1 MMTAWFLAIE
11 QMTDKRMQRPLL
23 LGLAAAA
30 LIFAL
35 LFGAGLWLVAGA
47 AIDGGW
53 LERLLEALGGIAAFA
68 VAVLLFGP
76 ATLIVAGLLLD
87 DVADAVEAQHY
98 PNLPPARFSGMGE
111 QLRAG
116 LGLAGRV
123 LLLTLCAVPIAILL
137 PGVGWLVWLAVSA
150 YALSREYGELAALRR
165 LDLAEARAWRRRN
178 RVTLFLAGLPAAA
191 LMLVPVANLLVPILG
206 AAAFTHLAVRLG
218 AASAAVPSPDAR
230 I

>member
-1 MMTAWFLAIE
+1 MITAWFLALE

-23 LGLAAAA
+23 LSLAAAA

-98 PNLPPARFSGMGE
+98 PGLPPARFSGMAE

-137 PGVGWLVWLAVSA
+137 PGIGWLVWLAVSA

-191 LMLVPVANLLVPILG
+191 LMLVPVANLLVPVLG

-218 AASAAVPSPDAR
+218 AASPTTR